1 MLVLGLVVTALTF
14 YSSLAINGPQSEWHD
29 SKVAAVC
36 FLACVALPYI
46 LFLWWITI
54 GRVFVQR
61 KVRGGGDDESKII
74 TCVARMLVS
83 SQQWESDRTS

>member
-1 MLVLGLVVTALTF
+1 MLVLGLVINALTF
-14 YSSLAINGPQSEWHD
+14 YSSLAIKGPQSEWHD

-36 FLACVALPYI
+36 FLVCVALPYI

-61 KVRGGGDDESKII
+61 KVRGSGDDDKCSFSR
-74 TCVARMLVS
+74 VVMMLVS
-83 SQQWESDRTS
+83 KAVVK